1 MELITFAI
9 LIYEESLVSRD
20 LHFLVHAIDI
30 FARAIYCIRV
40 IYDVVFNLNQ
50 WLELPE
56 VLALQQC
63 LVDP

>member
-1 MELITFAI
+1 
-9 LIYEESLVSRD
+9 

-50 WLELPE
+50 WL
-56 VLALQQC
+56 QQC
-63 LVDP
+63 LVDTLMDAGEHFLSITKVYKDQ